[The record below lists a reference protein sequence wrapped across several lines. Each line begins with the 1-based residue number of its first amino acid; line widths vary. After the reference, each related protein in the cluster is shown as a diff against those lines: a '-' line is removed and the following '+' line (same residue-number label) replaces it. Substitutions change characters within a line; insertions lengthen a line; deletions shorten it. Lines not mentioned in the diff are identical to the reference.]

1 MKTLIKISWRNIWRN
16 KTRSIVIIVAIIL
29 GLMGGIFGAAMRL
42 ALEKQQ
48 FEDTIETQVS
58 HIQIHHPEF
67 IANPEARFRIPDGLQ
82 IASDLN
88 KRDDIKV
95 ASPRI
100 VFDGMA
106 ATANMNAGVR
116 IKGIDPEIEAQTTG
130 LKGLIEEGSY
140 LIEEGRIPSIVI
152 GRQLAEKLNTAV
164 GSRMVLT
171 FQDVEGEV
179 INASFRIEG
188 IYSLPSRAFEERKV
202 FVKKTDINEIIG
214 DEEAVSEIAIV
225 IKNSDDFRVITD
237 GLKEAYPDTK
247 VRHWGDLRPSLYYS
261 LEVLDEVLIWILI
274 IVIMAVSFGLLNTI
288 LMSILERARE
298 LGMLLAIGMKRVKV
312 FFMIVLETT
321 IISLFGGVIGLTMAY
336 GMISILNNTG
346 VPIPGGEGLSEL
358 GYASVLYPDLE
369 TGFYFQVVVVLVV
382 FAILASIYPALK
394 AIRLQPA
401 EAVRQE

>member
-16 KTRSIVIIVAIIL
+16 RTRSIIIITAIIL
-29 GLMGGIFGAAMRL
+29 GLMGGVFGAAMRL

-48 FEDTIETQVS
+48 FEDTVETQIS

-67 IANPEARFRIPDGLQ
+67 IANPEARFHIPDGTK
-82 IASDLN
+82 ISSDLN

-100 VFDGMA
+100 VFDGMV

-116 IKGIDPEIEAQTTG
+116 IKGIDPEIENRTTG
-130 LKGLIEEGSY
+130 LEGLIEEGSY
-140 LIEEGRIPSIVI
+140 LIEDGRIPSILI
-152 GRQLAEKLNTAV
+152 GNRLAENLNVAV

-171 FQDVEGEV
+171 FQDIHGEV
-179 INASFRIEG
+179 INASFRVEG
-188 IYSLPSRAFEERKV
+188 IYSLPSRAFEERTV
-202 FVKKTDINEIIG
+202 FVKGTDINEIIG
-214 DEEAVSEIAIV
+214 DTEAVTEIAVV
-225 IKNSDDFRVITD
+225 INNPDDYRSVTSKIQ
-237 GLKEAYPDTK
+237 ESYPDAK
-247 VRHWGDLRPSLYYS
+247 VRHWGDLQPSLYYS
-261 LEVLDEVLIWILI
+261 LEVLDEALIWILI

-298 LGMLLAIGMKRVKV
+298 LGMLLAIGMKRSKV

-336 GMISILNNTG
+336 GMIRILNKTG
-346 VPIPGGEGLSEL
+346 VPIPGGDGLSEL
-358 GYASVLYPDLE
+358 GYSSVLYPSLE
-369 TGFYFQVVVVLVV
+369 TAFYFEIVVVLVV
-382 FAILASIYPALK
+382 FAILASIYPAWK